1 MEAPLTRSF
10 SLAARIWPVAPTGAA
25 SVWFARSLSGAA
37 VVSPRRGSS
46 AISGLD
52 PRVLVVAET
61 DERIGALCRGLDSLG
76 WRTMTARSGA
86 GAVAA
91 LTDFTLE
98 AAILDA
104 DHPEIAA
111 LPEALRLAAGARRLP
126 IIALGATAGGPF
138 DLTMAEPPH
147 PAQAAL
153 RIEQLVRAAI
163 AEEEFRLRQA
173 TFALHGATL
182 DPGTPDPSPVRIL
195 IAGAPDHRFIALSNT
210 LTAAGAEVIAA
221 PTPYTAFD
229 YLHESAFDAAVL
241 WGAPDHAPALS
252 IASGM
257 KRNTRLYHIPLALY
271 LRSEGEINLS
281 ELYNRGFS
289 EVAAADTPEPEAAA
303 RVLDLAKTHRRH
315 LAIRKALEGARGA
328 GIMDPSTGLFTRNL
342 FASHLG
348 RVAEAASA
356 RRRPLSVCVLR
367 VSENDAL
374 TRARMGGWLDR
385 AMPQI
390 GAMVSRLV
398 RVEDTAARLAPEVF
412 ALALPATPGP
422 QARLAVERIAAV
434 IGCTAFDA
442 GPDRTPFV
450 VEFNVGVAEL
460 MQGEGAAAVLERASA
475 DMQVQPV

>member
-1 MEAPLTRSF
+1 M
-10 SLAARIWPVAPTGAA
+10 
-25 SVWFARSLSGAA
+25 
-37 VVSPRRGSS
+37 GS
-46 AISGLD
+46 D

-61 DERIGALCRGLDSLG
+61 DERIGDLCRGLDALG

-86 GAVAA
+86 GAIAA
-91 LTDFTLE
+91 LTDFCLQ
-98 AAILDA
+98 AAILDL
-104 DHPEIAA
+104 DHPETTA
-111 LPEALRLAAGARRLP
+111 LPDALRRAAGARRLP
-126 IIALGATAGGPF
+126 VIGIGSGAAAPVGAL
-138 DLTMAEPPH
+138 DLVMSRTPH

-153 RIEQLVRAAI
+153 RLEQLVRAAI

-173 TFALHGATL
+173 TFALHGAAL
-182 DPGTPDPSPVRIL
+182 DAGTPDDGPLRVL

-210 LTAAGAEVIAA
+210 LAAEGVEVVAA

-281 ELYNRGFS
+281 ELFNRGFS
-289 EVAAADTPEPEAAA
+289 DVAAADTPEPEAAA
-303 RVLDLAKTHRRH
+303 RVLDLARTHRRH
-315 LAIRKALEGARGA
+315 LAIRRALEGARGA

-348 RVAEAASA
+348 RVAEAAAA

-367 VSENDAL
+367 VAESEAL
-374 TRARMGGWLDR
+374 NRARQGGWLDR

-412 ALALPATPGP
+412 AFALPATPGP
-422 QARLAVERIAAV
+422 SARLAAQRIAAV

-460 MQGEGAAAVLERASA
+460 SPGEGAGTVLERASA
-475 DMQVQPV
+475 DMQTTQAA

>member
-1 MEAPLTRSF
+1 M
-10 SLAARIWPVAPTGAA
+10 
-25 SVWFARSLSGAA
+25 
-37 VVSPRRGSS
+37 GSN
-46 AISGLD
+46 
-52 PRVLVVAET
+52 PRVLVIAET
-61 DERIGALCRGLDSLG
+61 DGPVVELCSGLDALG

-86 GAVAA
+86 AAITA
-91 LTDFTLE
+91 LTDLTLE
-98 AAILDA
+98 VAIIDA
-104 DHPEIAA
+104 GHPEIGA

-126 IIALGATAGGPF
+126 IIALGPRVAALADGAPF
-138 DLTMAEPPH
+138 DLIMARTPH

-153 RIEQLVRAAI
+153 RLDQLVRAAI
-163 AEEEFRLRQA
+163 VEEEFRLRLT
-173 TFALHGATL
+173 TFALHGAVL
-182 DPGTPDPSPVRIL
+182 DPGLPDPSPVRVL

-210 LTAAGAEVIAA
+210 LQAEGAEVVAA

-229 YLHESAFDAAVL
+229 YLHETPFDAAVL

-289 EVAAADTPEPEAAA
+289 EVASADTPEPEAAG
-303 RVLDLAKTHRRH
+303 RVLALARTHRRH
-315 LAIRKALEGARGA
+315 MAIRKALEAARGA
-328 GIMDPSTGLFTRNL
+328 GIMDPSTGLFSRNL

-348 RVAEAASA
+348 RVAEAATA

-367 VSENDAL
+367 LTDSEAL
-374 TRARMGGWLDR
+374 TLARNGGWLDR

-390 GAMVSRLV
+390 GSMVSRLV

-422 QARLAVERIAAV
+422 AARLAAERIAAV

-442 GPDRTPFV
+442 GTDRSPFV
-450 VEFNVGVAEL
+450 VEFSVGVAEL
-460 MQGEGAAAVLERASA
+460 MPGESAASVLERASSDLQA
-475 DMQVQPV
+475 SRAALTEVT

>member
-1 MEAPLTRSF
+1 M
-10 SLAARIWPVAPTGAA
+10 
-25 SVWFARSLSGAA
+25 
-37 VVSPRRGSS
+37 
-46 AISGLD
+46 
-52 PRVLVVAET
+52 LVVAAT
-61 DERIGALCRGLDSLG
+61 DERIGLMCRGLDSLG
-76 WRTMTARSGA
+76 WRTMTARTGNA
-86 GAVAA
+86 AVAA

-98 AAILDA
+98 VAILDA

-111 LPEALRLAAGARRLP
+111 LPAALRRAAGARRLP
-126 IIALGATAGGPF
+126 VVGIGEGLEEGGDF
-138 DLTMAEPPH
+138 DMVAAQAPH
-147 PAQAAL
+147 PAQVAL

-182 DPGTPDPSPVRIL
+182 DPGAPDPAPLKIL
-195 IAGAPDHRFIALSNT
+195 IAGAPDHRFLALSNI
-210 LTAAGAEVIAA
+210 LTGEGAEVIAA

-229 YLHESAFDAAVL
+229 YLHETSFDAAVL

-281 ELYNRGFS
+281 ELFNRGFS
-289 EVAAADTPEPEAAA
+289 DVAAADTPEPDTAA
-303 RVLDLAKTHRRH
+303 RVLSLARTHRRH

-328 GIMDPSTGLFTRNL
+328 GIMDPSTGLFTRTL

-348 RVAEAASA
+348 RVAEAATA

-367 VSENDAL
+367 LADTDAL
-374 TRARMGGWLDR
+374 TRARVGGWLDR

-412 ALALPATPGP
+412 ALALPATPAAA
-422 QARLAVERIAAV
+422 ARLAAERIAAV

-442 GPDRTPFV
+442 GPERSPFV
-450 VEFNVGVAEL
+450 ADFHVGAAEL
-460 MQGEGAAAVLERASA
+460 MPGESAAAVLERASA
-475 DMQVQPV
+475 DLYAARSALV

>member
-1 MEAPLTRSF
+1 VQGETSIL
-10 SLAARIWPVAPTGAA
+10 
-25 SVWFARSLSGAA
+25 
-37 VVSPRRGSS
+37 GSN
-46 AISGLD
+46 
-52 PRVLVVAET
+52 PRVLVIAAT
-61 DERIGALCRGLDSLG
+61 DEQVGDLCRGLDSLG

-86 GAVAA
+86 AAITA
-91 LTDFTLE
+91 LTDLTLE
-98 AAILDA
+98 AAIIDA
-104 DHPEIAA
+104 GHPEIAA
-111 LPEALRLAAGARRLP
+111 LPEALRRAAGARRLP
-126 IIALGATAGGPF
+126 VIALGPQVAALAEGAVF
-138 DLTMAEPPH
+138 DLMMARTPH

-163 AEEEFRLRQA
+163 VEEEFRVRQA
-173 TFALHGATL
+173 TFALHGAAL
-182 DPGTPDPSPVRIL
+182 DPGLPDPSPLRVL

-210 LTAAGAEVIAA
+210 LLAEGAEVVAA

-229 YLHESAFDAAVL
+229 YLHETRFDAAVL

-289 EVAAADTPEPEAAA
+289 EVASADTPEPEAAS
-303 RVLDLAKTHRRH
+303 RVLALARTHRRH
-315 LAIRKALEGARGA
+315 MAIRKALEAARGA
-328 GIMDPSTGLFTRNL
+328 GIMDPSTGLFSRNL

-348 RVAEAASA
+348 RVAEMATA

-367 VSENDAL
+367 VAESEAL
-374 TRARMGGWLDR
+374 TLARSGGWLDR

-390 GAMVSRLV
+390 GSMVSRLV

-422 QARLAVERIAAV
+422 AARLAAERIAAV

-442 GPDRTPFV
+442 GTDRSPFV
-450 VEFNVGVAEL
+450 VEFSVGVAEL
-460 MQGEGAAAVLERASA
+460 QPGEGAGSVLERASSDLQA
-475 DMQVQPV
+475 SRAALTEAL

>member
-1 MEAPLTRSF
+1 M
-10 SLAARIWPVAPTGAA
+10 
-25 SVWFARSLSGAA
+25 
-37 VVSPRRGSS
+37 
-46 AISGLD
+46 
-52 PRVLVVAET
+52 LVVAAS
-61 DERIGALCRGLDSLG
+61 DERIGMLCRGLDSLG
-76 WRTMTARSGA
+76 WRTMTARTGA
-86 GAVAA
+86 AAVAA
-91 LTDFTLE
+91 LTDLTLE
-98 AAILDA
+98 VAILDA

-111 LPEALRLAAGARRLP
+111 LPQALRRAAGARRLP
-126 IIALGATAGGPF
+126 IVGVGQGLEEGGDFDMVALTA
-138 DLTMAEPPH
+138 PH

-153 RIEQLVRAAI
+153 RLEQLVRAAI

-182 DPGTPDPSPVRIL
+182 DPGASDPAPLKIL
-195 IAGAPDHRFIALSNT
+195 VAGAPDHRFLALSNT

-229 YLHESAFDAAVL
+229 YLHETAFDAAVL

-281 ELYNRGFS
+281 ELFNRGFS
-289 EVAAADTPEPEAAA
+289 DVAAADTPEPDTAA
-303 RVLDLAKTHRRH
+303 RVLSLARTHRRH

-328 GIMDPSTGLFTRNL
+328 GIMDPSTGLFTRTL

-348 RVAEAASA
+348 RVAEAATA

-367 VSENDAL
+367 LGDTEAL
-374 TRARMGGWLDR
+374 TRARAGGWLDR

-412 ALALPATPGP
+412 ALALPATPAAA
-422 QARLAVERIAAV
+422 ARLAAERIAAV

-442 GPDRTPFV
+442 GPDRSPFV
-450 VEFNVGVAEL
+450 ADFHVGAAEL
-460 MQGEGAAAVLERASA
+460 MPGESAAAVLERASA
-475 DMQVQPV
+475 DLYAARSALV

>member
-1 MEAPLTRSF
+1 M
-10 SLAARIWPVAPTGAA
+10 
-25 SVWFARSLSGAA
+25 
-37 VVSPRRGSS
+37 GS
-46 AISGLD
+46 D

-61 DERIGALCRGLDSLG
+61 DEQIGALCRGLDSLG
-76 WRTMTARSGA
+76 WRTMTARTGGA
-86 GAVAA
+86 AIAA
-91 LTDFTLE
+91 LTDFKLE
-98 AAILDA
+98 AAVLDA
-104 DHPEIAA
+104 AHPEIAA
-111 LPEALRLAAGARRLP
+111 LPGALRVAAGARRLP
-126 IIALGATAGGPF
+126 VIALGARPDAIADPAVF
-138 DLTMAEPPH
+138 DLIMAETPH

-163 AEEEFRLRQA
+163 VEEEFRLRQA
-173 TFALHGATL
+173 TFALHGAAL
-182 DPGTPDPSPVRIL
+182 DSGAADPSPVRIL

-210 LTAAGAEVIAA
+210 LTAGGAEVVAA

-289 EVAAADTPEPEAAA
+289 EVAAADTPEPEAAE
-303 RVLDLAKTHRRH
+303 RVLALARTFRRH
-315 LAIRKALEGARGA
+315 LAIRKALEAARGA

-367 VSENDAL
+367 VADTNAL
-374 TRARMGGWLDR
+374 TLARQGGWLDR

-412 ALALPATPGP
+412 ALALPATAGS
-422 QARLAVERIAAV
+422 QARLAAERIAAV

-442 GPDRTPFV
+442 GPDRSPFV
-450 VEFNVGVAEL
+450 VEFSVGVAEL
-460 MQGEGAAAVLERASA
+460 MPGESAAAVLERASA
-475 DMQVQPV
+475 DLQASRSALTA

>member
-1 MEAPLTRSF
+1 
-10 SLAARIWPVAPTGAA
+10 
-25 SVWFARSLSGAA
+25 LSQE
-37 VVSPRRGSS
+37 
-46 AISGLD
+46 
-52 PRVLVVAET
+52 PRVLVVAAT
-61 DERIGALCRGLDSLG
+61 DERIGQLCQGLDSLG
-76 WRTMTARSGA
+76 WRTMTARTGNA
-86 GAVAA
+86 AVAA

-98 AAILDA
+98 VAILDA
-104 DHPEIAA
+104 DHPEIAT
-111 LPEALRLAAGARRLP
+111 LPDALRRAAGARRLP
-126 IIALGATAGGPF
+126 VVGIGEGLVEGGDF
-138 DLTMAEPPH
+138 DMVAVQAPH

-153 RIEQLVRAAI
+153 RMEQLVRAAI

-182 DPGTPDPSPVRIL
+182 DPGALDPAPLKIL
-195 IAGAPDHRFIALSNT
+195 IAGAPDHRFLALANT

-229 YLHESAFDAAVL
+229 YLHETAFDAAVL

-281 ELYNRGFS
+281 ELFNRGFS
-289 EVAAADTPEPEAAA
+289 DVAAADTPEPDTAA
-303 RVLDLAKTHRRH
+303 RVLSLARTHRLH

-328 GIMDPSTGLFTRNL
+328 GIMDPSTGLFTPTL

-348 RVAEAASA
+348 RVAEAATA

-367 VSENDAL
+367 LSDTDAL
-374 TRARMGGWLDR
+374 TRARGGGWLDR

-412 ALALPATPGP
+412 ALALPATPAAA
-422 QARLAVERIAAV
+422 ARLAAERIAAV

-442 GPDRTPFV
+442 GPDRSPFV
-450 VEFNVGVAEL
+450 ADFHVGAAEL
-460 MQGEGAAAVLERASA
+460 MPGESAAAVLERASA
-475 DMQVQPV
+475 DLYAGRSALV